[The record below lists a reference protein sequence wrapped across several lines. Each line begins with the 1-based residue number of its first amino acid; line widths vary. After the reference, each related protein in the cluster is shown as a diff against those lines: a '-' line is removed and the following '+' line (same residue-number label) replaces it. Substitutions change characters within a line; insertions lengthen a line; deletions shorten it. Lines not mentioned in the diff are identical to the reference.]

1 MEMISLLC
9 MFVLTLLS
17 MSAIVCG
24 ENLTDTKCE
33 DGWFDE
39 SSVGLGCLFIEKRIR
54 LDFDDAKT
62 FCKNH
67 DYRTLD

>member
-33 DGWFDE
+33 DSWSDE
-39 SSVGLGCLFIEKRIR
+39 SSVGLGCLLIEKRRR
-54 LDFDDAKT
+54 LDFDDART
-62 FCKNH
+62 FCKNQ
-67 DYRTLD
+67 DST